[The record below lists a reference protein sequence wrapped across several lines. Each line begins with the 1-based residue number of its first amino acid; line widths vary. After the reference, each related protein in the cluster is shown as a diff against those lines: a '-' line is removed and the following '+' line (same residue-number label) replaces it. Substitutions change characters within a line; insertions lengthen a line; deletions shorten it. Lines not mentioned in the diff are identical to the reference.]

1 MRSMMKRFVL
11 PLASAAMIASPA
23 LAETAGPSG
32 GAAGQTPTPEGPQ
45 MQGQAPAPADFS
57 DQKLKSFAEA
67 VAGIQVVARDYAP
80 RLRDA
85 DDPQQVAELEQK
97 AQDEMLDTVKKEGLT
112 VEEYNQ
118 IAVAAQTDPQLAE
131 TIQGYLADE
140 TGTEA
145 APVD

>member
-32 GAAGQTPTPEGPQ
+32 GQTPTPEGPQ

-80 RLRDA
+80 RLREA

-131 TIQGYLADE
+131 TIQEYLADE